1 MQRSQREVL
10 SLCEQ
15 FLLPF
20 NHLID
25 FLDIKPYI
33 LDIIAS
39 FDPSVGE
46 DTLGDAT
53 GTQSHDG
60 LFLLHD
66 EDVVQAVFAG
76 TGVAGVLEIT
86 GHILLS
92 VEIIRLHSKLF
103 SSRCRDL
110 HGLVCVVEH
119 GDAVLLDPLVQTGC
133 TFDGQGMNGQAVRG
147 QFHDLFDGAL

>member
-1 MQRSQREVL
+1 MQRSQKELL

-76 TGVAGVLEIT
+76 TA
-86 GHILLS
+86 
-92 VEIIRLHSKLF
+92 
-103 SSRCRDL
+103 
-110 HGLVCVVEH
+110 
-119 GDAVLLDPLVQTGC
+119 
-133 TFDGQGMNGQAVRG
+133 
-147 QFHDLFDGAL
+147 